1 MRGRSIS
8 QTRPRGRCLI
18 SGMDWDGSSGWVYL
32 FRRGALPGLG
42 WGTFFWGLGLV
53 SKGHLK
59 VLNCS
64 FQKKW
69 NCVFFGGGICGG
81 RAFMSGDWC
90 KSPRLSEIGPG
101 IYQPSITGS

>member
-42 WGTFFWGLGLV
+42 WGTCFWGLGLV

-64 FQKKW
+64 FQKMELR
-69 NCVFFGGGICGG
+69 FFWRGNLWGAGLYV
-81 RAFMSGDWC
+81 W
-90 KSPRLSEIGPG
+90 
-101 IYQPSITGS
+101 